1 MKQPFWVVGAAL
13 LLPCIEALAQAQ
25 AVAYP
30 ARPVRVIVPTAP
42 GGGVDPFARMIS
54 QSLSEQLKQPFIVD
68 TRPGAT
74 GIIGTEIVA
83 KAAPDGHT
91 LLFAWTAPLAI
102 NPGLYAKLPYDVLR
116 DFAPIIMPATTPNVI
131 VVQPSSPVRTV
142 KDLID
147 AARRAPGKVS
157 FASSGVGGSSHLAAE
172 LFATMTGTAMTHI
185 PYKAT
190 STAVVDLIAGRVD
203 VMFAAMAPAL
213 PHVRGGRL
221 RAIAVTTSSRSLI
234 LPDLPTAADAVPG
247 YAADTWY
254 GMLAPAGTSPAI
266 VGRLNQAVNAYLK
279 EPGTGPLLHQQGFEA
294 VGGTAESFAAF
305 LRTELA
311 KWGKLIKQAN
321 IRPE

>member
-1 MKQPFWVVGAAL
+1 MKQAL
-13 LLPCIEALAQAQ
+13 LVVPALLFAGADAFAQAW
-25 AVAYP
+25 P

-54 QSLSEQLKQPFIVD
+54 QSLAEQLKQPFVVD

-83 KAAPDGHT
+83 RAAPDGHT

-131 VVQPSSPVRTV
+131 VVQPSSPIRSV
-142 KDLID
+142 KDLVD
-147 AARRAPGKVS
+147 AARASPGKLS

-172 LFATMTGTAMTHI
+172 LFATMTGTKMTHI

-221 RAIAVTTSSRSLI
+221 RAIAVTTAGRSQI
-234 LPDLPTAADAVPG
+234 LPEQPTAAEVVPG

-254 GMLAPAGTSPAI
+254 GMLAPAGTPALVI
-266 VGRLNQAVNAYLK
+266 GRINQAVNDYLK
-279 EPGTGPLLHQQGFEA
+279 EPGTAPLLHQQGFEA
-294 VGGTAESFAAF
+294 VGGTPQAFAAF

-311 KWGKLIKQAN
+311 KWGKLIRQAG
-321 IRPE
+321 IQPE